1 MVRSAGMYFT
11 SEAVKYLPSVDEV
24 VQFQPLVSGGSSSSG
39 SSSTDKKKNQ
49 EGSSSSSNSG
59 TAEAREEGA
68 ATATLSPETVRAA
81 TNLDQVR
88 RE

>member
-24 VQFQPLVSGGSSSSG
+24 VQFQPLVSGGSG
-39 SSSTDKKKNQ
+39 GD
-49 EGSSSSSNSG
+49 GD
-59 TAEAREEGA
+59 GA
-68 ATATLSPETVRAA
+68 AAAGSEGQRPALSSETIRAA

-88 RE
+88 LVFL